1 MKRMS
6 FVCVSFIVLHII
18 LGWLPSVSYAQYKII
33 SWTIREILPGKIDS
47 APYLFLLYDA
57 EFPLFLKSILSF

>member
-33 SWTIREILPGKIDS
+33 SWTIMEILPGKIDS